1 MNSSYQALLRGN
13 TPYKLKKAEHTGG
26 TSVAVL
32 ELISMIM
39 WKYTC
44 FECEPF

>member
-1 MNSSYQALLRGN
+1 MHVSGN
-13 TPYKLKKAEHTGG
+13 LAHGAKKAEHTGG
-26 TSVAVL
+26 TSAAAL